1 MSSCARE
8 PPLDTP
14 VPDLVNVHTVRVL
27 RSVEAQIRL
36 LALPARS
43 FHHTPFVTCMVSEG
57 TLALLSACKFLLK
70 DKQLGIAREQI
81 RMTIGCLK
89 AIGELWPRTARN
101 VREIQKI
108 AHHVLGVGSKSQPA
122 NIRKDSNE
130 GLEMSS
136 VEGYGIFGS
145 EAGTSSDDF
154 SILPSLGSIEDLCG
168 WYNIGDLNPNISW
181 EP

>member
-1 MSSCARE
+1 M
-8 PPLDTP
+8 
-14 VPDLVNVHTVRVL
+14 
-27 RSVEAQIRL
+27 EAQIRL

-70 DKQLGIAREQI
+70 DKQLSIAREQI

-89 AIGELWPRTARN
+89 AIGEIWPRTARN
-101 VREIQKI
+101 VREIQNI
-108 AHHVLGVGSKSQPA
+108 AHHVLGVGSKSQPV
-122 NIRKDSNE
+122 NVRKDSNE

-168 WYNIGDLNPNISW
+168 WYNIGDLNPNIAW
-181 EP
+181 EN

>member
-1 MSSCARE
+1 
-8 PPLDTP
+8 
-14 VPDLVNVHTVRVL
+14 
-27 RSVEAQIRL
+27 
-36 LALPARS
+36 
-43 FHHTPFVTCMVSEG
+43 
-57 TLALLSACKFLLK
+57 
-70 DKQLGIAREQI
+70 
-81 RMTIGCLK
+81 MTIGCLK